1 MRIEKGIKI
10 IELFFLS
17 FVFKVPSQHTI
28 ALYGTNISKTA
39 TMFQNVNKLKR
50 TDRENLWAVLRNCLQ
65 YRMMY
70 KILQTMS
77 ATFCP

>member
-28 ALYGTNISKTA
+28 ALYGTNIQKTA
-39 TMFQNVNKLKR
+39 TIYENVNKLKR
-50 TDRENLWAVLRNCLQ
+50 TDTEFFGRFYETVCN
-65 YRMMY
+65 
-70 KILQTMS
+70 TE
-77 ATFCP
+77 